1 MVEWAN
7 PMTYKM
13 QDDKMTR
20 IEQPKTRSARGS
32 DEGMH
37 GKRVLDAL
45 VRRERE
51 RRRLVMIAG
60 GDLTRVSQVGM

>member
-1 MVEWAN
+1 
-7 PMTYKM
+7 MTYKM

-45 VRRERE
+45 VRRESDANGTQDGVQASRC
-51 RRRLVMIAG
+51 A
-60 GDLTRVSQVGM
+60 